1 MAKGYKGCQYKRGTG
16 TYLLTRVTSC
26 SSLCHYILICTH
38 VMWGLVTDGLSWNHG
53 THTKKKDA
61 KKRIKQRGLRKRARV
76 GCNSDCTFEIC
87 FVLSVFFSQSTR
99 THTYTHTRS
108 HGQIKPNGSHFVCYM
123 KPVNHWMLSHL
134 NKLSFF
140 ASCWLSV
147 YMYVYN

>member
-1 MAKGYKGCQYKRGTG
+1 MFLFVSLHTNMYPCHVRFSHGWFVMKSWHTHKKKGCQEENKTKRPA
-16 TYLLTRVTSC
+16 Y
-26 SSLCHYILICTH
+26 
-38 VMWGLVTDGLSWNHG
+38 
-53 THTKKKDA
+53 
-61 KKRIKQRGLRKRARV
+61 KRARV

-87 FVLSVFFSQSTR
+87 FVLSVFFSQNTR

-140 ASCWLSV
+140 ASC
-147 YMYVYN
+147 